1 MTAAALTAK
10 QRYVLDFEAS
20 WQYYIARAGAKDAAI
35 VEEFG
40 LSTVAYYQVLN
51 RLLDLEA
58 ALAYDPVL
66 VNRLRRIRD
75 DRMARV
81 SSSAVPS

>member
-1 MTAAALTAK
+1 MTAAALTAQ
-10 QRYVLDFEAS
+10 QRQVLDFEHRWAN
-20 WQYYIARAGAKDAAI
+20 YVVRDGAKGAAI

-66 VNRLRRIRD
+66 VHRLRRIRD

-81 SSSAVPS
+81 SSSAVSS